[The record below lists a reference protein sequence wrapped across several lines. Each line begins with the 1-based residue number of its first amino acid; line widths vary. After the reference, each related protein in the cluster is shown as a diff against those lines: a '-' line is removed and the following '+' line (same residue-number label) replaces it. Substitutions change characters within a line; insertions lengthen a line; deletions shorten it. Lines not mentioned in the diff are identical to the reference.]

1 MDPSSDGYQN
11 MLDKLCRK
19 RRWYEALGCLRKL
32 IQFNSSYQ
40 IFNDLYPW
48 FTQSYS
54 SNYYVLNSYHLEEVI
69 DVVGNKELSY
79 AEKSRPTTWR
89 KVKGW

>member
-1 MDPSSDGYQN
+1 MIWSLWGAWESS
-11 MLDKLCRK
+11 
-19 RRWYEALGCLRKL
+19 
-32 IQFNSSYQ
+32 FNSYQ
-40 IFNDLYPW
+40 LKLSIFNDLYTW
-48 FTQSYS
+48 LTQGYF